1 MAGDTRSSAR
11 AFVRSLNI
19 LLKFARLYEF
29 GHVRTMAQF
38 ETTWKELHAALRESG
53 ETGVLLGASGTQILL
68 DGVPLGSAA
77 GERSFAQLLTSSG
90 IASIHFAKNLTQPQF
105 SRFVRAFPSG
115 NAKPNQLAE
124 QLKTALSGD
133 TSIKI
138 NEIRFVAED
147 SSVAG
152 IKVAAQLTAK
162 ALGAGGDKLRD
173 IFEDP
178 NKLLQLILAAE
189 SSRGGGPGGGGGGGG
204 GSGPGFGGGGP
215 GGGTGGSGSGTGSS
229 WSGGTGAGGSLWEA
243 GKAAGGGGGGGTGA
257 GGGGVGGPGGGAG
270 GTGSG
275 GGGGTGEGTGGGGG
289 LGSGPGG
296 GGPGG
301 GGPGGGG
308 PGGGG
313 GLSGG
318 PGGGGPGGG
327 GPGGGGPGGGG
338 GFGSGSGP
346 GGTGGGGGGGFGGGP
361 GSGGPGSG
369 GPGGGGPGGGGPGGG
384 GPGGGGPGGG
394 SGGPGGGFGGGAG
407 GGGGAGAGQGGEPGK
422 WMTASAL
429 LRGGVLGGVPGAPGV
444 GPAGAGGGG
453 GYAVAEEEVRSMI
466 GLFAQLGKSRKD
478 PESRMDTATFQS
490 RLTAMPV
497 RAQYTLQQAL
507 SGLAAQ
513 APSEAPDRPML
524 LKLAEHVAIRFALD
538 SYERGELRV
547 NAVKQLLDRMNSEI
561 EALRKILGAQEEA
574 MASAGVSVQSYTEL
588 LDQEFWLQVPEE
600 NKKEV
605 LTSDE
610 AWCVP
615 PRNVRAFLEEM
626 LRRGELKTVNEIL
639 TKYAACVALDAP
651 EARRTTAIGLSDL
664 AEFYGS
670 GDGSALIDVI
680 QRLGNQLSVERESD
694 LQTLVG
700 AAFVRMS
707 QEAGSKR
714 FYPAMQQALASLDTV
729 EALRPGSTNNIRQR
743 IGTEERLPEFIED
756 TLRTGQIPDG
766 LLDILALVPKATLQY
781 VTNRFSNCGFREDCE
796 LLGRVVH
803 GLGEEAVQRLIET
816 LQSAPANEATE
827 VIGLLSQLSPEAVEK
842 ILPARLA
849 QWPRT
854 SHDRAVRQLSA
865 TPAEQRGRLLA
876 MLYDSLDPLIR
887 PLALDEMGM
896 SLRQEC
902 IGKVVEL
909 TQDEVTPGFTRIK
922 AIEAA
927 GRLRAS
933 AGSAAFQQILE
944 AKQVW
949 RWSYHTELRIAAAQA
964 LQKIE
969 PTLAMEKIASS
980 GLDRKE
986 LVMEPI
992 DPEHNAPVTRQ
1003 RRYARLKLSRPVI
1016 AVTTN
1021 LRDNIRLMI
1030 PELNMGGGIGAAD
1043 RHLAPGSLLTLKIS
1057 HGVRNIRAQAIVRGA
1072 RPQAMAF
1079 EFVDMELDERARLRK
1094 LLLELGGLPQPS
1106 NVGNRSRRQ
1115 SRVAMMK

>member
-1 MAGDTRSSAR
+1 MSGETRASAR
-11 AFVRSLNI
+11 AFVRTLNI

-38 ETTWKELHAALRESG
+38 ETAWKELHAALNEGG
-53 ETGVLLGASGTQILL
+53 ETGLLLGASGSQILL
-68 DGVPLGSAA
+68 DGVPLGGAA
-77 GERSFAQLLTSSG
+77 AEKSFAQLLTTSG
-90 IASIHFAKNLTQPQF
+90 IASIHFSPSTTQASF

-115 NAKPNQLAE
+115 NAKPSSLAE
-124 QLKTALSGD
+124 QLKTALAGD

-162 ALGAGGDKLRD
+162 MLGGQTDKFKD
-173 IFEDP
+173 FFEDP
-178 NKLLQLILAAE
+178 QKMLQLILAAE
-189 SSRGGGPGGGGGGGG
+189 SNRGGSGGGSGGGPGFGGGGGGGSAPGSGASWSGGTDSSGSLWDAGKAAGGGAGGGGVGSGISSGSGGGGGLGGGSGSGSGGSGGGPGSGSGGGTGAGDGSGGPGGVGGPGGGGGGTGG
-204 GSGPGFGGGGP
+204 GSGFG
-215 GGGTGGSGSGTGSS
+215 
-229 WSGGTGAGGSLWEA
+229 
-243 GKAAGGGGGGGTGA
+243 
-257 GGGGVGGPGGGAG
+257 GGGGVGGPGGAG
-270 GTGSG
+270 T
-275 GGGGTGEGTGGGGG
+275 
-289 LGSGPGG
+289 
-296 GGPGG
+296 
-301 GGPGGGG
+301 
-308 PGGGG
+308 
-313 GLSGG
+313 
-318 PGGGGPGGG
+318 
-327 GPGGGGPGGGG
+327 
-338 GFGSGSGP
+338 
-346 GGTGGGGGGGFGGGP
+346 
-361 GSGGPGSG
+361 
-369 GPGGGGPGGGGPGGG
+369 
-384 GPGGGGPGGG
+384 
-394 SGGPGGGFGGGAG
+394 GGGAG
-407 GGGGAGAGQGGEPGK
+407 GGSGFGGGSGSGGGVGPGGGGAGGTGGVGGAGREAGK
-422 WMTASAL
+422 WMTASAM
-429 LRGGVLGGVPGAPGV
+429 LRGSVMGGIGGL
-444 GPAGAGGGG
+444 GAGGGAG
-453 GYAVAEEEVRSMI
+453 TAEYSVAEEEVRSMI

-478 PESRMDTATFQS
+478 PEGRMDQATFQS
-490 RLTAMPV
+490 RLTSLPV
-497 RAQYTLQQAL
+497 RAQFTLQQAL
-507 SGLAAQ
+507 AGLAAQ
-513 APSEAPDRPML
+513 APMDKPDKPML

-561 EALRKILGAQEEA
+561 EALRKIMGQQEET
-574 MASAGVSVQSYTEL
+574 MAAAGIQVQSYTEL
-588 LDQEFWLQVPEE
+588 LDQEFWVQVPEE

-651 EARRTTAIGLSDL
+651 EARRTTAIGLADL

-680 QRLGNQLSVERESD
+680 QRLGNQLSVEHEAD

-707 QEAGSKR
+707 QEAGAKR
-714 FYPAMQQALASLDTV
+714 FYPALQQSLASLDSV
-729 EALRPGSTNNIRQR
+729 EALRPGSTNSLRQR
-743 IGTEERLPEFIED
+743 IGAEERIPEFVED
-756 TLRTGQIPDG
+756 TMRSGHIPDG
-766 LLDILALVPKATLQY
+766 LLDILALMPKATLQY
-781 VTNRFSNCGFREDCE
+781 VTNRFANCGFREDCE
-796 LLGRVVH
+796 LLGQVVS
-803 GLGEEAVQRLIET
+803 GLGDEAVQRLVET
-816 LQSAPANEATE
+816 LHTSPATEATE
-827 VIGLLSQLSPEAVEK
+827 VIGLLSQLAPGEVERL
-842 ILPARLA
+842 LPARLS
-849 QWPRT
+849 QWPRA

-865 TPAEQRGRLLA
+865 APAEQRAKLLTS
-876 MLYDSLDPLIR
+876 LYDALDPLIK

-896 SLRQEC
+896 SGQLEC
-902 IGKVVEL
+902 IPTLVDL
-909 TQDEVTPGFTRIK
+909 IRDDSTPGFTRVK

-933 AGSAAFQQILE
+933 AASPLLQQILD

-949 RWSYHTELRIAAAQA
+949 RWAYHTELRIAAAQA

-969 PTLAMEKIASS
+969 PTLAMEKIAAS

-986 LVMEPI
+986 LVLEPL
-992 DPEHNAPVTRQ
+992 DPEANAPVIRQ
-1003 RRYARLKLSRPVI
+1003 RRYARLKLSRHVA

-1021 LRDNIRLMI
+1021 LRENLRLTI
-1030 PELNMGGGIGAAD
+1030 AELNMGGGIGAAD
-1043 RHLAPGSLLTLKIS
+1043 RHLAPGSLLTLKMS

-1079 EFVDMELDERARLRK
+1079 ELVEMDLDERSRLRK

-1106 NVGNRSRRQ
+1106 SVNNRSRRQ